1 MKEYEKL
8 SEEEREELHKQF
20 LQDPDSFYNK
30 ATQDQLQRNLQM
42 SYKERFLTM
51 TRLMKLGLMLSKA
64 KIIPS
69 NSPNNHG

>member
-30 ATQDQLQRNLQM
+30 ASEDQLKRNLQM
-42 SYKERFLTM
+42 DYKERFLTM

-64 KIIPS
+64 KIIPT
-69 NSPNNHG
+69 NSPNNQG

>member
-30 ATQDQLQRNLQM
+30 DKEDQIKRNLQM

-64 KIIPS
+64 KIITA
-69 NSPNNHG
+69 NSPNNKG